1 MEKKNKYI
9 TQGYPLLQRLNN
21 EHDWRC
27 KHTVLIHGLEE
38 IRNGRGKKT
47 DKKTKKKEIKAMIR
61 EQMSSKHASCP

>member
-9 TQGYPLLQRLNN
+9 AQGYPLLQRLNN

-38 IRNGRGKKT
+38 IRNGRKNT
-47 DKKTKKKEIKAMIR
+47 DKKTKKERDKGNDKGTNV
-61 EQMSSKHASCP
+61 Q

>member
-9 TQGYPLLQRLNN
+9 AQGYPLLQRLNN

-38 IRNGRGKKT
+38 IRNGRKNRQK
-47 DKKTKKKEIKAMIR
+47 DKERKR
-61 EQMSSKHASCP
+61 